1 MMGVSPMNIERYVEK
16 RNQFSKELEQDDDTK
31 PRKRRREDVEDS
43 DLRKKMDRN
52 CEYTKKHTKNKE
64 NITKKKKLE
73 LIEKTNRVELL
84 DEVIN
89 RNERMATNFLSLNSK
104 LGGTANEV
112 YWNTYEAHKHLF
124 ISKVNEV
131 KENDNSILKIREL
144 FNEKKKEFEEKSEM
158 YEESAIKA
166 KNLPDKE
173 KKRATNS
180 AGSAKSRAKAE
191 MISAELD
198 YDVACLNYIIFQ
210 KEWLFNLSMEFAIK
224 QKGIFVERAI
234 FEISEND
241 LMRTLKIKTGVL
253 KESKSEFLK

>member
-1 MMGVSPMNIERYVEK
+1 MGVSPMNIERYVEK
-16 RNQFSKELEQDDDTK
+16 RNLFSKELEQDDDTK

-104 LGGTANEV
+104 LGGTTNEV

-224 QKGIFVERAI
+224 QKCIFVERAI

-241 LMRTLKIKTGVL
+241 LMSTLKIKTGVL